1 VERRRGTVEGVDVTK
16 DFWSG
21 KRVLITGH
29 TGFKGSWL
37 SIWLSRLGAD
47 VTGYALQPP
56 SRPSLFE
63 EARVSDTMNSV
74 IGDIRDLEEF
84 RRQVNS
90 SRPEIV
96 FHLAAQS
103 LVRKSY
109 EEPLLTFMTNVM
121 GTAHVLE
128 AVREAP
134 SVRAILV
141 VTSDK
146 VYENQNWLW
155 GYRENDLLGG
165 HDPYSSSKACAE
177 LVALAYRRSFYHED
191 GATRVVT
198 ARAGNVIGGGDWAE
212 DRLVPDLARSLQQS
226 GRVRL
231 RNPSFI
237 RPWQHVLDPL
247 HGYLLLAEALYEGQ
261 SDLPSQWN
269 FGPDAESH
277 TSVLTLASRLM
288 EHWGINGVD
297 HDEGEH
303 PAEAATLGLDSS
315 RARRYL
321 GWRPHLGLEP
331 TIEKVADWYRSFHSG
346 MPAYDLVT
354 SDIQQFEEECA
365 C

>member
-1 VERRRGTVEGVDVTK
+1 MSEG
-16 DFWSG
+16 FWSG

-29 TGFKGSWL
+29 SGFKGSWL

-47 VTGYALQPP
+47 VTGYALEPP

-63 EARVSDTMNSV
+63 EARVPNIMNSV
-74 IGDIRDLEEF
+74 IGDVRNLEEF
-84 RRQVNS
+84 RKQLNS

-103 LVRKSY
+103 LVRRSY
-109 EEPLLTFMTNVM
+109 DAPVLTFMTNVM

-128 AVREAP
+128 AARETPGVR
-134 SVRAILV
+134 VILV

-146 VYENQNWLW
+146 VYENRSWLW
-155 GYRENDLLGG
+155 GYREDDVLGG

-177 LVALAYRRSFYHED
+177 LVVSAYRRSFYHQQ
-191 GATRVVT
+191 GAARVAT

-212 DRLVPDLARSLQQS
+212 DRLVPDLARSLK
-226 GRVRL
+226 RRDLVHL
-231 RNPSFI
+231 RNPFFI

-247 HGYLLLAEALYEGQ
+247 HGYLLLAEALYEGH
-261 SDLPSQWN
+261 SDLPSEWN

-277 TSVLTLASRLM
+277 TSVLTLARQFM
-288 EHWGINGVD
+288 KHWGIDEVE

-303 PAEAATLGLDSS
+303 PAEASTLRLDSS
-315 RARRYL
+315 RARNYL
-321 GWRPHLGLEP
+321 GWRPHLKLER
-331 TIEKVADWYRSFHSG
+331 TIECVAEWYRSFHSG
-346 MPAYDLVT
+346 MPAYDLVS
-354 SDIQQFEEECA
+354 SDIQRFEKECS